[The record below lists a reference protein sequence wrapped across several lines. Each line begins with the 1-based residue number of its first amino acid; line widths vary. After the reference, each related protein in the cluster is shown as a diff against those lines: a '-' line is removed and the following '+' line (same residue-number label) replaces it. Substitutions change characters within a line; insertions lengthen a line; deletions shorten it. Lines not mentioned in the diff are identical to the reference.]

1 MGEAVPTAPPLSDAQ
16 RERGRRLAI
25 TSHPFGMT
33 FRTVFTSPL
42 PTLALLALGAGESIV
57 GLQSAI
63 VSISLL
69 LQFPMLR
76 LVSQVSKRKI
86 LVWAH
91 TFAVFGALPLLAFRH
106 FEASDSGVAVGIALA
121 CFSAA
126 AAGISASE
134 TVWFPMLRSYV
145 EPGRIGR
152 FFGMIRSGW
161 HLTLIIYFLGSQAW
175 LARHPSDFAPLFAVG
190 ALCGLIRIA
199 LIVRLPERDERTGE
213 RIQAR
218 QAFALLRDP
227 AMRNYLAGVCC
238 SAAARASLL
247 PFAVVMLRRE
257 VGLNDAVVL
266 NTAIAAFTGGLIS
279 LYLWGRAVDRFG
291 AAPIIRWT
299 SLAMGGL
306 AFGLSALAG
315 AAGDAATLGGAV
327 AFFFGFSV
335 LSAGFGVADTQILF
349 SLAPAHAPSRALVLA
364 AVMVGSAAALTPAL
378 AGWLLEQGLRA
389 HDDRMAVYQLFFAAL
404 ASLQIAAG
412 WPLHRLQIIT
422 DLQRKTQS

>member
-1 MGEAVPTAPPLSDAQ
+1 MGEAVGASARPLGREQ

-25 TSHPFGMT
+25 ASHPFGMT

-42 PTLALLALGAGESIV
+42 PTLALLALGASESIV

-76 LVSQVSKRKI
+76 LVSLVSKRNI
-86 LVWAH
+86 LVGAH
-91 TFAVFGALPLLAFRH
+91 AFAVFGALPLLAYRH
-106 FEASDSGVAVGIALA
+106 FAAIDSGIAIA
-121 CFSAA
+121 CVCFAAA

-134 TVWFPMLRSYV
+134 TVWFPLLRSYV
-145 EPGRIGR
+145 EPGMVGR

-161 HLTLIIYFLGSQAW
+161 HLTLIVYFLGSQAW
-175 LARHPSDFAPLFAVG
+175 LARHPGDFAPLFAIG

-218 QAFALLRDP
+218 QAFSLLRDP
-227 AMRNYLAGVCC
+227 AIRNYLAGVSC
-238 SAAARASLL
+238 SAAVRASLL
-247 PFAVVMLRRE
+247 PFAVVLLRRE

-266 NTAIAAFTGGLIS
+266 NTAIATFSGGLIS

-291 AAPIIRWT
+291 SAPIIRWT

-306 AFGLSALAG
+306 AFGLAALAS
-315 AAGDAATLGGAV
+315 DASDSATLAGSI
-327 AFFFGFSV
+327 AFFFGFAV

-364 AVMVGSAAALTPAL
+364 SVVVGSAGALTPAL
-378 AGWLLEQGLRA
+378 AGWLLEQGLGA
-389 HDDRMAVYQLFFAAL
+389 HDDRMAVYRWFFAAL
-404 ASLQIAAG
+404 ACLQVAAG
-412 WPLHRLQIIT
+412 WPLYRLQRIT
-422 DLQRKTQS
+422 ESQRKTQS